1 MAQPPKHE
9 PSKPAGIPAK
19 GHQKPAEALKSP
31 ETVLGRDAD
40 VKNALFGVQTPRI
53 HTPLND
59 LPSRGGELIDLAS
72 SLKVDLMEWQ
82 KFALIHTH
90 KVKPDGRW
98 ATPVNT
104 IVVARQQGKSF
115 LQLIR
120 IMGGLFLW
128 DEKLQIGSAHRLST
142 SLEQFR
148 AMVQM
153 IEGNDNLAKQ
163 VKKIRWQHGGEEIE
177 TMTGNRFIVRA
188 GGSAARGVSR
198 PSTIHLD
205 ELREMTDI
213 ESFASL
219 RYTLMAAAN
228 PMVMAYTNA
237 GDSSSVVLN
246 GFRDRALAS
255 IAGVDDD
262 IGYFEWSA
270 PTDEISVE
278 NARHS
283 NPSMGYLFHPD
294 NIKSV
299 LNDPP
304 DVVMTEVLC
313 RWVVAINSA
322 VDSAAWGN
330 CLDKA
335 ADLDPDKLTWLAID
349 LSPDRRHASLVGAQ
363 KLGDE
368 KFVVKLLHTWTN
380 ELQLDDKAIANELAD
395 YARKYPTE
403 YVLYSRKTSGAV
415 AARLAPA
422 GIPVFDMDNAYPQ
435 ACDEMLSAINSGRL
449 KHRGQSQLSEE
460 VLAAVQLRR
469 GDGGWI
475 IGRRASKS
483 VVCGAVAVSL
493 VTHFATRPEN
503 DLDIMVG

>member
-1 MAQPPKHE
+1 MTEQVIEGQQPT
-9 PSKPAGIPAK
+9 AK
-19 GHQKPAEALKSP
+19 GLDGLQA
-31 ETVLGRDAD
+31 VLGTATDT
-40 VKNALFGVQTPRI
+40 LMGISTPRI

-59 LPSRGGELIDLAS
+59 LPSRGFELIDLAAD
-72 SLKVDLMEWQ
+72 LKIDLMPWQ
-82 KFALIHTH
+82 KFALEHTH

-98 ATPVNT
+98 ASPINC
-104 IVVARQQGKSF
+104 IVVARQNGKSF
-115 LQLIR
+115 LQQIR
-120 IMGGLFLW
+120 ILGGLFLW
-128 DEKLQIGSAHRLST
+128 DEPLQIGSAHRLST

-148 AMVQM
+148 AMVQI
-153 IEGNDNLAKQ
+153 IEANDSLAKQ

-177 TMTGNRFIVRA
+177 TLKGTRFIVRA

-205 ELREMTDI
+205 ELREMSDI

-219 RYTLMAAAN
+219 RYTLMSAAN
-228 PMVMAYTNA
+228 PLVMAYTNA
-237 GDSSSVVLN
+237 GDHSSVVLN
-246 GFRDRALAS
+246 DFRNRALAR
-255 IAGVDDD
+255 IAGADDE

-278 NARHS
+278 NARYA
-283 NPSMGYLFHPD
+283 NPAMGITIHPD

-299 LNDPP
+299 LNDPA

-313 RWVVAINSA
+313 RWVVAISSA
-322 VDSAAWGN
+322 VDAASWGN
-330 CLDKA
+330 CVDKFV
-335 ADLDPDKLTWLAID
+335 DLDPEKLTWLAID
-349 LSPDRRHASLVGAQ
+349 LSPDRKHASLVGAQ
-363 KLGDE
+363 KLGEE
-368 KFVVKLLHTWTN
+368 KFVVKLLHTWSN
-380 ELQLDDKAIANELAD
+380 ELQLDDKAIANDLAD

-422 GIPVFDMDNAYPQ
+422 GIAIFDMDGAYPQ

-449 KHRGQSQLSEE
+449 KHRGQSQLTEE
-460 VLAAVQLRR
+460 MLSAVQLRR
-469 GDGGWI
+469 GDGGWV
-475 IGRRASKS
+475 IGRRASQA
-483 VVCGAVAVSL
+483 VVCGAVATAL

>member
-1 MAQPPKHE
+1 MTETIPNDLNRSAD
-9 PSKPAGIPAK
+9 STCDKPVLTGI
-19 GHQKPAEALKSP
+19 S
-31 ETVLGRDAD
+31 
-40 VKNALFGVQTPRI
+40 TPRI

-72 SLKVDLMEWQ
+72 SLKIDLMDWQ
-82 KFALIHTH
+82 KFALINTH
-90 KVKPDGRW
+90 KIKPDGRW
-98 ATPVNT
+98 ASPINC
-104 IVVARQQGKSF
+104 IVVARQNGKSF
-115 LQLIR
+115 LQQIR
-120 IMGGLFLW
+120 ILGGLFLW
-128 DEKLQIGSAHRLST
+128 DEQLQIGSAHRLST

-148 AMVQM
+148 AMVQ
-153 IEGNDNLAKQ
+153 IIDGNDDLRKQ

-177 TMTGNRFIVRA
+177 TLTGNRFIVRA

-219 RYTLMAAAN
+219 RYTLMAASN
-228 PMVMAYTNA
+228 PLVMAYTNA
-237 GDSSSVVLN
+237 GDHSSVVLN
-246 GFRDRALAS
+246 DFRNRALAR
-255 IAGVDDD
+255 IAGADDE

-278 NARHS
+278 NARYS
-283 NPSMGYLFHPD
+283 NPAMGITIHPD

-299 LNDPP
+299 LNDPA

-313 RWVVAINSA
+313 RWVVAISSA
-322 VDSAAWGN
+322 VDAASWGN
-330 CLDKA
+330 CVDKTS
-335 ADLDPDKLTWLAID
+335 DLDPEKLTWLAID
-349 LSPDRRHASLVGAQ
+349 LSPDRKHASLVGAQ

-368 KFVVKLLHTWTN
+368 TFVVKLLHTWAN
-380 ELQLDDKAIANELAD
+380 ELQLDDKAIANDLAD
-395 YARKYPTE
+395 YARRYLTE
-403 YVLYSRKTSGAV
+403 YVLYSRKTSAAV

-422 GIPVFDMDNAYPQ
+422 GIPVFDMDGFYPQ

-449 KHRGQSQLSEE
+449 KHRGQSQLTEE
-460 VLAAVQLRR
+460 MLSAVQLRR
-469 GDGGWI
+469 GDGGWV
-475 IGRRASKS
+475 IGRRASQA
-483 VVCGAVAVSL
+483 VVCGAVATAL

>member
-1 MAQPPKHE
+1 MTEKVIE
-9 PSKPAGIPAK
+9 
-19 GHQKPAEALKSP
+19 GHQTPDIASNRLQ
-31 ETVLGRDAD
+31 TVLGRDTEPEFP
-40 VKNALFGVQTPRI
+40 LIGVQTPRI

-59 LPSRGGELIDLAS
+59 LPSRGGELIDLAT
-72 SLKVDLMEWQ
+72 SLGIDLMEWQ

-98 ATPVNT
+98 ATPVNCVT
-104 IVVARQQGKSF
+104 VARQNGKSF

-120 IMGGLFLW
+120 ILGGLFLW
-128 DEKLQIGSAHRLST
+128 DENLQIGSAHRLST

-148 AMVQM
+148 AMVQI
-153 IEGNDNLAKQ
+153 IEKNESLAKQ

-177 TMTGNRFIVRA
+177 TITGNRFIVRA

-219 RYTLMAAAN
+219 RYTLMAATN

-246 GFRDRALAS
+246 QFRSRAMAS
-255 IAGVDDD
+255 IAGVEDD

-278 NARHS
+278 NARFA
-283 NPSMGYLFHPD
+283 NPSMGRLIHAD

-322 VDSAAWGN
+322 VDAASWGN
-330 CLDKA
+330 CLDKSV
-335 ADLDPDKLTWLAID
+335 DLDIDKLTWLAID
-349 LSPDRRHASLVGAQ
+349 LSPDRKHASLVGAQ
-363 KLGDE
+363 KIGGE
-368 KFVVKLLHTWTN
+368 QFVVKLLHTWQN
-380 ELQLDDKAIANELAD
+380 DLQLDDKAIANDLAD

-403 YVLYSRKTSGAV
+403 YVLYSRKTSAAV

-422 GIPVFDMDNAYPQ
+422 GIPIFDMDGVYPQ

-449 KHRGQSQLSEE
+449 KHRGQAQLSEE

-469 GDGGWI
+469 GDGGWV
-475 IGRRASKS
+475 IGRRASQS
-483 VVCGAVAVSL
+483 VVCGAVAVAL
-493 VTHFATRPEN
+493 ATHFATRPEN

>member
-1 MAQPPKHE
+1 MTEKVIE
-9 PSKPAGIPAK
+9 
-19 GHQKPAEALKSP
+19 GHQKPQDGLERLQ
-31 ETVLGRDAD
+31 TVLGRDID
-40 VKNALFGVQTPRI
+40 SENALFGVQTPRI

-59 LPSRGGELIDLAS
+59 LPSRGHELVDLAT
-72 SLKVDLMEWQ
+72 SLGINLLEWQ
-82 KFALIHTH
+82 KFALVHTH

-98 ATPVNT
+98 ASPVNT
-104 IVVARQQGKSF
+104 IVVARQNGKSF

-120 IMGGLFLW
+120 ILGGLFLW
-128 DEKLQIGSAHRLST
+128 EENLQIGSAHRLST

-148 AMVQM
+148 AMVQI
-153 IEGNDNLAKQ
+153 IEGNDSLAKQ

-177 TMTGNRFIVRA
+177 TIAGNRFIVRA

-219 RYTLMAAAN
+219 RYTLMAATN

-246 GFRDRALAS
+246 QFRDRALAS
-255 IAGVDDD
+255 IAGVQDE

-278 NARHS
+278 NARHA
-283 NPSMGYLFHPD
+283 NPSMGTLIHAD

-299 LNDPP
+299 LNDPA

-322 VDSAAWGN
+322 VDSASWGN
-330 CLDKA
+330 CLDKS

-349 LSPDRRHASLVGAQ
+349 LSPDRRHASLVGSQ
-363 KLGDE
+363 KLGQD

-422 GIPVFDMDNAYPQ
+422 GIAVFDMDNAYPQ

-449 KHRGQSQLSEE
+449 KHKGQSQLSEE

-469 GDGGWI
+469 GDGGWV
-475 IGRRASKS
+475 IGRRASQS

-493 VTHFATRPEN
+493 VSHFATRPDN

>member
-1 MAQPPKHE
+1 MTEKVIE
-9 PSKPAGIPAK
+9 
-19 GHQKPAEALKSP
+19 GHQPTEEGLKGLQ
-31 ETVLGRDAD
+31 TVLGRDTEPTFP
-40 VKNALFGVQTPRI
+40 VFGVQTPRI

-72 SLKVDLMEWQ
+72 SLGIELMDWQ

-104 IVVARQQGKSF
+104 IVVARQNGKSF

-120 IMGGLFLW
+120 ILGGLFLW
-128 DEKLQIGSAHRLST
+128 DENLQIGSAHRLST

-148 AMVQM
+148 AMVQI
-153 IEGNDNLAKQ
+153 IEKNDSLAKQ

-177 TMTGNRFIVRA
+177 TLTGNRFIVRA

-205 ELREMTDI
+205 ELREMNDI

-219 RYTLMAAAN
+219 RYTLMAAIN

-246 GFRDRALAS
+246 QFRDRALAS
-255 IAGVDDD
+255 IAGVADD

-283 NPSMGYLFHPD
+283 NPSMGTLIHAD

-322 VDSAAWGN
+322 VDAASWGN
-330 CLDKA
+330 CLDKS
-335 ADLDPDKLTWLAID
+335 ADLDLDKLTWLAID
-349 LSPDRRHASLVGAQ
+349 LSPDRRHASLIGAQ
-363 KLGDE
+363 KIGGE
-368 KFVVKLLHTWTN
+368 QFVVKLLHTWQN
-380 ELQLDDKAIANELAD
+380 DLQLDDKAIANDLAD

-403 YVLYSRKTSGAV
+403 YVLYSRKTSAAV

-422 GIPVFDMDNAYPQ
+422 GIAIFDMDGVYPQ
-435 ACDEMLSAINSGRL
+435 ACDEMLSAINSGRM

-469 GDGGWI
+469 GDGGWV
-475 IGRRASKS
+475 IGRRASQS
-483 VVCGAVAVSL
+483 VVCGAVAVAL

>member
-1 MAQPPKHE
+1 MTEATPQVPK
-9 PSKPAGIPAK
+9 KPQNGSN
-19 GHQKPAEALKSP
+19 GLQ
-31 ETVLGRDAD
+31 TVLGRDTEP
-40 VKNALFGVQTPRI
+40 LMGISTPRI

-59 LPSRGGELIDLAS
+59 LPSKGLELIDLATD
-72 SLKVDLMEWQ
+72 VGIDLMPWQ
-82 KFALIHTH
+82 KFALEHTH

-98 ATPVNT
+98 ATPVNC
-104 IVVARQQGKSF
+104 IVVARQNGKSF

-120 IMGGLFLW
+120 ILGGLFLW
-128 DEKLQIGSAHRLST
+128 DEPLQIGSAHRLST

-148 AMVQM
+148 SLVNI
-153 IEGNDNLAKQ
+153 IEGNDALAKQ

-177 TMTGNRFIVRA
+177 TLNGNRFIIRA

-205 ELREMTDI
+205 ELREMSDI

-219 RYTLMAAAN
+219 RYTLMAAPN
-228 PMVMAYTNA
+228 PLVMSYTNA

-246 GFRDRALAS
+246 SFRERALAK
-255 IAGVDDD
+255 IGGAEDE

-278 NARHS
+278 NARHA
-283 NPSMGYLFHPD
+283 NPAMGITIHED
-294 NIKSV
+294 NVKSV

-322 VDSAAWGN
+322 VDAASWGN
-330 CLDKA
+330 CLDKSK
-335 ADLDPDKLTWLAID
+335 DLDAEKTTWLAID
-349 LSPDRRHASLVGAQ
+349 LSPDRKHASLVGAQ
-363 KLGDE
+363 KLGGE
-368 KFVVKLLHTWTN
+368 EFVVKLLHTWSN
-380 ELQLDDKAIANELAD
+380 NLQLDDKEIANDLSE

-403 YVLYSRKTSGAV
+403 YVLYSRKTAGAV

-422 GIPVFDMDNAYPQ
+422 GIPIFEMDNAYPQ
-435 ACDEMLSAINSGRL
+435 ACDELLSAVNSNRL
-449 KHRGQSQLSEE
+449 KHRGQSQLTEE

-469 GDGGWI
+469 GDGWV
-475 IGRRASKS
+475 IGRRATQST
-483 VVCGAVAVSL
+483 VCGAVATAL

>member
-1 MAQPPKHE
+1 MTETTQE
-9 PSKPAGIPAK
+9 
-19 GHQKPAEALKSP
+19 GHQATQTGLNGLQ
-31 ETVLGRDAD
+31 TVLGRDTD
-40 VKNALFGVQTPRI
+40 RKNALFGVQTPRI

-59 LPSRGGELIDLAS
+59 LPSRGHELVDLAT
-72 SLKVDLMEWQ
+72 SLKIDLMEWQ

-98 ATPVNT
+98 ASPVNC
-104 IVVARQQGKSF
+104 IVVARQNGKSF

-120 IMGGLFLW
+120 ILGGLFLW

-148 AMVQM
+148 AMVQV
-153 IEGNDNLAKQ
+153 IEENDSLAKQ

-177 TMTGNRFIVRA
+177 TITGNRFIVRA

-219 RYTLMAAAN
+219 RYTLMAAQN

-246 GFRDRALAS
+246 AFRDRALAS
-255 IAGVDDD
+255 IAGVEDD

-278 NARHS
+278 NARYA
-283 NPSMGYLFHPD
+283 NPSMGTLIHAD
-294 NIKSV
+294 NVRSV

-322 VDSAAWGN
+322 VDSASWGN

-363 KLGDE
+363 KLGE
-368 KFVVKLLHTWTN
+368 ENFVVKLLHTWTN

-403 YVLYSRKTSGAV
+403 YVLYSRKTAGAV

-422 GIPVFDMDNAYPQ
+422 GIPIYDMDGVYAQ

-469 GDGGWI
+469 GDGGWV
-475 IGRRASKS
+475 IGRRASQS
-483 VVCGAVAVSL
+483 VVCGAVAVAL
-493 VTHFATRPEN
+493 ATHFATRPEN

>member
-1 MAQPPKHE
+1 MTEKVIE
-9 PSKPAGIPAK
+9 
-19 GHQKPAEALKSP
+19 GHQLTEEGLNGLQT
-31 ETVLGRDAD
+31 EMGRDTEP
-40 VKNALFGVQTPRI
+40 LFGISTPRI

-59 LPSRGGELIDLAS
+59 LPSKGLELIDLAAD
-72 SLKVDLMEWQ
+72 VGIDLMPWQ
-82 KFALIHTH
+82 KYVLEHAH

-98 ATPVNT
+98 ATPLN
-104 IVVARQQGKSF
+104 VVVGARQNGKSF

-120 IMGGLFLW
+120 ILGGLFVW

-148 AMVQM
+148 EMMRV
-153 IEGNDNLAKQ
+153 IEGSETLSKQ
-163 VKKIRWQHGGEEIE
+163 VKRVRWQHGGEEIE
-177 TMTGNRFIVRA
+177 TLNGNRFIIRA

-205 ELREMTDI
+205 ELREMNDM

-219 RYTLMAAAN
+219 RYTLMAAPN
-228 PMVMAYTNA
+228 PMVMSYTNA

-246 GFRDRALAS
+246 SFRERALAK
-255 IAGVDDD
+255 IAGADDE

-278 NARHS
+278 NARWA
-283 NPSMGYLFHPD
+283 NPAMGITIHAD

-322 VDSAAWGN
+322 VDAASWGN
-330 CLDKA
+330 CLDKSQ
-335 ADLDPDKLTWLAID
+335 DLDPDRLTWLAID
-349 LSPDRRHASLVGAQ
+349 LSPCRKFASLVGAQ
-363 KLGDE
+363 KLGSE
-368 KFVVKLLHTWTN
+368 NFVVKLLHTWSN
-380 ELQLDDKAIANELAD
+380 NLQLDDKQIANELAD

-403 YVLYSRKTSGAV
+403 YVIYSRKTAGAV
-415 AARLAPA
+415 AARLSPA
-422 GIPVFDMDNAYPQ
+422 GIPIYEMDGDYPQ
-435 ACDEMLSAINSGRL
+435 ACDELLSAVNSGRL
-449 KHRGQSQLSEE
+449 KHRGQTKLTEE
-460 VLAAVQLRR
+460 MLAAVQLRR
-469 GDGGWI
+469 GDGWV
-475 IGRRASKS
+475 IGRRATSA
-483 VVCGAVAVSL
+483 VVCGAVATAF

-503 DLDIMVG
+503 DLDIMIG

>member
-1 MAQPPKHE
+1 MTE
-9 PSKPAGIPAK
+9 TILNDLETAGLSAGDTP
-19 GHQKPAEALKSP
+19 
-31 ETVLGRDAD
+31 VLMGI
-40 VKNALFGVQTPRI
+40 FTPRI

-59 LPSRGGELIDLAS
+59 LPSRGFELIDLATQIGI
-72 SLKVDLMEWQ
+72 DLMPWQ
-82 KFALIHTH
+82 KFALEHTH
-90 KVKPDGRW
+90 KIKADGRW
-98 ATPVNT
+98 ASPINC
-104 IVVARQQGKSF
+104 IVVARQNGKSF
-115 LQLIR
+115 LQQIR
-120 IMGGLFLW
+120 ILGGLFLW
-128 DEKLQIGSAHRLST
+128 DEPLQIGSAHRLST

-148 AMVQM
+148 SMVQI
-153 IEGNDNLAKQ
+153 IEGNDSLAKQ

-177 TMTGNRFIVRA
+177 TIKGTRFIVRA

-219 RYTLMAAAN
+219 RYTLMAASN
-228 PMVMAYTNA
+228 PLVMAYTNA
-237 GDSSSVVLN
+237 GDHSSVVLN
-246 GFRDRALAS
+246 DFRNRALAR
-255 IAGVDDD
+255 IAGADDE

-278 NARHS
+278 NARHA
-283 NPSMGYLFHPD
+283 NPAMGITIHPD

-299 LNDPP
+299 LNDPA

-313 RWVVAINSA
+313 RWVVAISSA
-322 VDSAAWGN
+322 VDAASWGN
-330 CLDKA
+330 CVDKTV
-335 ADLDPDKLTWLAID
+335 DLDPDKLTWLAVD
-349 LSPDRRHASLVGAQ
+349 LSPDRKHASLVGAQ

-368 KFVVKLLHTWTN
+368 KFVVKLLHTWAN
-380 ELQLDDKAIANELAD
+380 ELQLDDKAIANDLAD
-395 YARKYPTE
+395 YARRYPTE

-422 GIPVFDMDNAYPQ
+422 GIPVFDMDTAYPQ

-449 KHRGQSQLSEE
+449 KHRGQSQLTEE
-460 VLAAVQLRR
+460 MLSAVQLRR
-469 GDGGWI
+469 GDGGWV
-475 IGRRASKS
+475 IGRRASQA
-483 VVCGAVAVSL
+483 VVCGAVATAL

>member
-1 MAQPPKHE
+1 MTEKVIEGSQPTE
-9 PSKPAGIPAK
+9 EG
-19 GHQKPAEALKSP
+19 LNRLT
-31 ETVLGRDAD
+31 TVLGRDTEP
-40 VKNALFGVQTPRI
+40 LMGISTPRI

-59 LPSRGGELIDLAS
+59 LPSRGFELIDLAAD
-72 SLKVDLMEWQ
+72 LKIDLMPWQ
-82 KFALIHTH
+82 KFALEHTH

-98 ATPVNT
+98 ASPINC
-104 IVVARQQGKSF
+104 IVVARQNGKSF
-115 LQLIR
+115 LQQIR
-120 IMGGLFLW
+120 ILGGLFLW
-128 DEKLQIGSAHRLST
+128 DEPLQIGSAHRLST

-148 AMVQM
+148 SMVQI
-153 IEGNDNLAKQ
+153 IEGSDNLAKQ

-177 TMTGNRFIVRA
+177 TMSGNRFIVRA

-219 RYTLMAAAN
+219 RYTLMAAQN
-228 PMVMAYTNA
+228 PLVMAYTNA
-237 GDSSSVVLN
+237 GDHSSVVLN
-246 GFRDRALAS
+246 DFRNRALAR
-255 IAGVDDD
+255 IGGAADE

-278 NARHS
+278 NARHA
-283 NPSMGYLFHPD
+283 NPAMGITIHPD

-299 LNDPP
+299 LNDPA

-313 RWVVAINSA
+313 RWVVAISSA
-322 VDSAAWGN
+322 VDAASWGN
-330 CLDKA
+330 CVDKTV
-335 ADLDPDKLTWLAID
+335 DLDPEKLTWLAID
-349 LSPDRRHASLVGAQ
+349 LSPDRKHASLVGAQ
-363 KLGDE
+363 KLGNE
-368 KFVVKLLHTWTN
+368 QFVVKLLHTWSN
-380 ELQLDDKAIANELAD
+380 ELQLDDKAIANDLAD
-395 YARKYPTE
+395 YARRYATE

-422 GIPVFDMDNAYPQ
+422 GIPIFDMDGAYPQ

-449 KHRGQSQLSEE
+449 KHRGQSQLTEE
-460 VLAAVQLRR
+460 MLSAVQLRR
-469 GDGGWI
+469 GDGGWV
-475 IGRRASKS
+475 IGRRASQA
-483 VVCGAVAVSL
+483 VVCGAVATAL

>member
-1 MAQPPKHE
+1 MTEKVIE
-9 PSKPAGIPAK
+9 
-19 GHQKPAEALKSP
+19 GHQPTEEGSKGLQ
-31 ETVLGRDAD
+31 TVLGRDTD
-40 VKNALFGVQTPRI
+40 TLMGISTPRI

-72 SLKVDLMEWQ
+72 DLKIDLMEWQ

-90 KVKPDGRW
+90 KIKADGRW
-98 ATPVNT
+98 ASPINC
-104 IVVARQQGKSF
+104 IVVARQNGKSF
-115 LQLIR
+115 LQQIR
-120 IMGGLFLW
+120 ILGGLFLW
-128 DEKLQIGSAHRLST
+128 DEPLQIGSAHRLST

-148 AMVQM
+148 AMVQI
-153 IEGNDNLAKQ
+153 IEANDNLAKQ

-177 TMTGNRFIVRA
+177 TLKGTRFIVRA

-205 ELREMTDI
+205 ELREMSDI

-219 RYTLMAAAN
+219 RYTLMSAAN
-228 PMVMAYTNA
+228 PLVMAYTNA
-237 GDSSSVVLN
+237 GDHSSVVLN
-246 GFRDRALAS
+246 DFRNRALAR
-255 IAGVDDD
+255 IAGADDE

-278 NARHS
+278 NARHA
-283 NPSMGYLFHPD
+283 NPAMGITIHPD

-299 LNDPP
+299 LNDPA

-313 RWVVAINSA
+313 RWVVAISSA
-322 VDSAAWGN
+322 VDAASWGN
-330 CLDKA
+330 CVDKS

-349 LSPDRRHASLVGAQ
+349 LSPDRKHASLVGAQ
-363 KLGDE
+363 KLGNE
-368 KFVVKLLHTWTN
+368 QFVVKLLHTWSN
-380 ELQLDDKAIANELAD
+380 ELQLDDKAIANDLAD
-395 YARKYPTE
+395 YARRYPTE

-422 GIPVFDMDNAYPQ
+422 GIPIFDMDGAYPQ

-449 KHRGQSQLSEE
+449 KHRGQSQLTEE
-460 VLAAVQLRR
+460 MLSAVQLRR
-469 GDGGWI
+469 GDGGWV
-475 IGRRASKS
+475 IGRRASQA
-483 VVCGAVAVSL
+483 VVCGSVATAL

>member
-1 MAQPPKHE
+1 MTEKV
-9 PSKPAGIPAK
+9 IT
-19 GHQKPAEALKSP
+19 GHQPTEEASNGLQ
-31 ETVLGRDAD
+31 TVLGRDTEGQ
-40 VKNALFGVQTPRI
+40 NALFGVQSPRI

-59 LPSRGGELIDLAS
+59 LPSRGHELVDLAS
-72 SLKVDLMEWQ
+72 SLGIELMEWQ

-98 ATPVNT
+98 ASPVNT
-104 IVVARQQGKSF
+104 IVVARQNGKSF

-120 IMGGLFLW
+120 ILGGLFLW
-128 DEKLQIGSAHRLST
+128 EENLQIGSAHRLST

-148 AMVQM
+148 AMVQI
-153 IEGNDNLAKQ
+153 IEKNDSLAKQ

-177 TMTGNRFIVRA
+177 TMAGNRFIVRA

-219 RYTLMAAAN
+219 RYTLMAASN

-246 GFRDRALAS
+246 QFRDRALAC

-278 NARHS
+278 NARHA
-283 NPSMGYLFHPD
+283 NPSMGTLIHAD

-322 VDSAAWGN
+322 VDSASWGN
-330 CLDKA
+330 CLDKSV
-335 ADLDPDKLTWLAID
+335 DLDVDKLTWLAID

-363 KLGDE
+363 KIGEE

-422 GIPVFDMDNAYPQ
+422 GIPIYDMDASYPQ

-469 GDGGWI
+469 GDGGWV
-475 IGRRASKS
+475 IGRRASAS

-493 VTHFATRPEN
+493 VSHFATRPEN

>member
-1 MAQPPKHE
+1 MTEKVLE
-9 PSKPAGIPAK
+9 
-19 GHQKPAEALKSP
+19 GHQPTQTGLNGLQ
-31 ETVLGRDAD
+31 TVLGRDTEPTFP
-40 VKNALFGVQTPRI
+40 VLGVQTPRI

-72 SLKVDLMEWQ
+72 SLGIELMEWQ

-104 IVVARQQGKSF
+104 IVVARQNGKSF

-120 IMGGLFLW
+120 ILGGLFLW
-128 DEKLQIGSAHRLST
+128 DENLQIGSAHRLST

-148 AMVQM
+148 AMVQI
-153 IEGNDNLAKQ
+153 IEKNDSLAKQ

-177 TMTGNRFIVRA
+177 TLTGNRFIVRA

-219 RYTLMAAAN
+219 RYTLMAATN

-246 GFRDRALAS
+246 QFRDRALAS
-255 IAGVDDD
+255 IAGVADD

-283 NPSMGYLFHPD
+283 NPSMGTLIHAD

-322 VDSAAWGN
+322 VDAASWGN
-330 CLDKA
+330 CLDKS
-335 ADLDPDKLTWLAID
+335 ADLDIDKLTWLAID

-363 KLGDE
+363 KIGGE
-368 KFVVKLLHTWTN
+368 QFVVKLLHTWQN
-380 ELQLDDKAIANELAD
+380 DLQLDDKAIANDLAD

-403 YVLYSRKTSGAV
+403 YVLYSRKTSAAV

-422 GIPVFDMDNAYPQ
+422 GIPIFDMDGVYPQ

-449 KHRGQSQLSEE
+449 KHRGQAQLSEE

-469 GDGGWI
+469 GDGGWV
-475 IGRRASKS
+475 IGRRASQS
-483 VVCGAVAVSL
+483 VVCGAVAVAL
-493 VTHFATRPEN
+493 ATHFATRPEN